1 MESHQRVVLVDDSPD
16 LRLLVCL
23 AVADRDGV
31 HVIGEADDGFTG
43 LRLIQRLQ
51 PDVAIV
57 DVHMPRMTGVEL
69 IKILRFRGLGL
80 RIIAHS
86 NDEEG
91 LAEALRAGADVAV
104 MKSATSSA
112 LLTALAS

>member
-1 MESHQRVVLVDDSPD
+1 MDSRQRVVVIDDSAD

-23 AVADRDGV
+23 AVNDRDGV
-31 HVIGEADDGFTG
+31 HVVGEADDGFSG
-43 LRLIQRLQ
+43 LRLIQRLR

-57 DVHMPRMTGVEL
+57 DLHMPRMTGVEL

-86 NDEEG
+86 NDEHG
-91 LAEALRAGADVAV
+91 LAEALRAGADLAV
-104 MKSATSSA
+104 MKSPSSSA